1 MDACKILDNEHAV
14 HRTIPAELLGETAL
28 ALINATDE
36 LVVLAGQDGNIIALN
51 NKFAARY
58 EAGGQSLVGSCV
70 YDVLTG
76 DLSGKVRD
84 TVLKV
89 LKDGK
94 SAKLEA
100 RTNGSWM
107 EVELYPIPDSNGN
120 AGKIAIFM
128 RDITRER
135 RYEEALRE
143 SEKKYRQIVNT
154 ASEGICVADEAF
166 RITFVNA
173 QAQKMFGCSE
183 EEMIGK
189 SLDHF
194 ISEEDLEDH
203 FEKRQR
209 RQEGLSDQ
217 YERRFRRN
225 DGQSL
230 WVNVSASPILNRK
243 NRFVGSIS
251 FFTDITARKQMEDEL
266 LNFRKLESVGILA
279 GGIAH
284 DFNNLLMSMLGYI
297 SLARMYLPE
306 SESKARE
313 KLSEAEKTIDRAK
326 ELTTQ
331 LLTFSKGG
339 SPLKKTLHLQPIVRE
354 VSRISLSGSRVK
366 CRYSFQE
373 NLWPVEADET
383 QIRQVIHQLV
393 RNARE
398 AMPEHGG
405 SISLS
410 VRNRTF
416 QVEPGTFL
424 PTGDYV
430 ELSISDT
437 GKGIA
442 REHLSQV
449 FDPYFTTKDFGPQK
463 GMGLGLAVCY
473 SIIKKHGGQI
483 EVESQAGEGATFT
496 VYLPAHKTESLREGP
511 EEKVL
516 TEPAARTSLKVLI
529 ADDEQSI
536 LQTTTMLLTHLGHEV
551 TGVADG
557 RQAIDLYR
565 TSKETGSPF
574 DVVILDLI
582 SPGGLDGVEI
592 LRELLAIDRSVSAI
606 LSSGYPNDPQIVNHK
621 EHGFKGVLVKP
632 YRIEDLNLA
641 LKMAK
646 GQATDNNR

>member
-1 MDACKILDNEHAV
+1 MNACKVLKNKDTV
-14 HRTIPAELLGETAL
+14 HGTISAELLGETAL

-36 LVVLAGQDGNIIALN
+36 LVVLAGGNGNIIALN
-51 NKFAARY
+51 KKFAARY
-58 EAGGQSLVGSCV
+58 ETGGESLVGSCV

-76 DLSGKVRD
+76 DLAGKTRD
-84 TVLKV
+84 VALKV

-94 SAKLEA
+94 TAKFEA
-100 RTNGSWM
+100 KTDGSWM
-107 EVELYPIPDSNGN
+107 EVEIYPIPDSQENI
-120 AGKIAIFM
+120 GKVAIFM
-128 RDITRER
+128 RDVTRER

-154 ASEGICVADEAF
+154 ASEGICVADEEF

-173 QAQKMFGCSE
+173 QALKMFGYSE
-183 EEMIGK
+183 EEMLGK
-189 SLDHF
+189 SLDDF
-194 ISEEDLEDH
+194 IAEEDLEDQS
-203 FEKRQR
+203 EKKQR
-209 RQEGLSDQ
+209 RQEGISDQ
-217 YERRFRRN
+217 YERRFRRK

-230 WVNVSASPILNRK
+230 WVNISASPILNRK
-243 NRFVGSIS
+243 NRFVGCIS
-251 FFTDITARKQMEDEL
+251 LFTDITTRKQMENEL

-297 SLARMYLPE
+297 SLARMYLSE
-306 SESKARE
+306 GESKARD
-313 KLSEAEKTIDRAK
+313 KLTEAERTIDRAK

-354 VSRISLSGSRVK
+354 VSRISLSGSRIK
-366 CRYSFQE
+366 CKYSFQD
-373 NLWPVEADET
+373 NVWPVKADET

-393 RNARE
+393 RNSRE

-405 SISLS
+405 SVFIS
-410 VRNRTF
+410 VRNRTL
-416 QVEPGTFL
+416 QAEPGTFL
-424 PTGDYV
+424 PGGDYV

-437 GKGIA
+437 GNGIA
-442 REHLSQV
+442 KEHLSHI

-473 SIIKKHGGQI
+473 SVVKKHGGQI
-483 EVESQAGEGATFT
+483 EVESEAGEGATFN
-496 VYLPAHKTESLREGP
+496 VYLPAHRTDPVK
-511 EEKVL
+511 EEPDRAGA
-516 TEPAARTSLKVLI
+516 EPASESSLKVLI

-536 LQTTTMLLTHLGHEV
+536 LQTTTMLLTHLGHDV
-551 TGVADG
+551 TGVGDG

-565 TSKETGSPF
+565 SSKEAGFPF

-582 SPGGLDGVEI
+582 SPSGPDGVQI
-592 LRELLAIDRSVSAI
+592 LQELLGIDPGVSAI
-606 LSSGYPNDPQIVNHK
+606 LSSGYPNDPQIVNYK

-641 LKMAK
+641 LKLAR
-646 GQATDNNR
+646 G

>member
-1 MDACKILDNEHAV
+1 MNACDVLKKEDAV
-14 HRTIPAELLGETAL
+14 HGTISPELLGETAL

-36 LVVLAGQDGNIIALN
+36 LVVLAGGNGNIIALN

-58 EAGGQSLVGSCV
+58 ETGDESLVGSCV
-70 YDVLTG
+70 YEVLTG
-76 DLSGKVRD
+76 DLAAKTRD
-84 TVLKV
+84 VVLKV
-89 LKDGK
+89 LRDGK
-94 SAKLEA
+94 TAKFEA
-100 RTNGSWM
+100 KANGAWM
-107 EVELYPIPDSNGN
+107 EVKLYPIRDNQDN
-120 AGKIAIFM
+120 IGKVAIFM
-128 RDITRER
+128 RDVTRER

-154 ASEGICVADEAF
+154 ASEGICVADEEF
-166 RITFVNA
+166 RITFVNV
-173 QAQKMFGCSE
+173 QAEKMFGYSE
-183 EEMIGK
+183 EEMLGK
-189 SLDHF
+189 SLDDF
-194 ISEEDLEDH
+194 IADEDLEDQSD
-203 FEKRQR
+203 KKQR

-217 YERRFRRN
+217 YERRFRRK

-243 NRFVGSIS
+243 NRFAGCIS
-251 FFTDITARKQMEDEL
+251 LFTDITARKQMENEL

-297 SLARMYLPE
+297 SLAKMYLPE
-306 SESKARE
+306 TESRARD
-313 KLSEAEKTIDRAK
+313 KLGEAEKTIDRAK

-339 SPLKKTLHLQPIVRE
+339 SPLKKTLHLQRIVRE
-354 VSRISLSGSRVK
+354 VSRISLSGSRIK
-366 CRYSFQE
+366 CRYSIQE
-373 NLWPVEADET
+373 NVWPVEADET

-405 SISLS
+405 SVSIS
-410 VRNRTF
+410 VRNRTL
-416 QVEPGTFL
+416 QAEPGTFV

-442 REHLSQV
+442 KEHLSQI

-473 SIIKKHGGQI
+473 SIIRKHGGQI
-483 EVESQAGEGATFT
+483 EVESQAGEGATFH
-496 VYLPAHKTESLREGP
+496 VYLPARRAETFREES
-511 EEKVL
+511 
-516 TEPAARTSLKVLI
+516 EPVKAERGNETCHRVLI

-536 LQTTTMLLTHLGHEV
+536 LQTTTMLLTHLGHAA

-565 TSKETGSPF
+565 TSKESGVPF

-582 SPGGLDGVEI
+582 SPGGPDGVQI
-592 LRELLAIDRSVSAI
+592 LQELLRIDPDVSAI

-621 EHGFKGVLVKP
+621 EYGFKGVLVKP
-632 YRIEDLNLA
+632 YRIEDLNEA
-641 LKMAK
+641 LKKARK
-646 GQATDNNR
+646 

>member
-1 MDACKILDNEHAV
+1 MNSCNLLKNERTV
-14 HRTIPAELLGETAL
+14 HGTIPAELLGETAL

-36 LVVLAGQDGNIIALN
+36 LVVLAGENGSIIALN

-58 EAGGQSLVGSCV
+58 ETGDESLVGSCV

-76 DLSGKVRD
+76 DLAGKTRD
-84 TVLKV
+84 MALKV

-94 SAKLEA
+94 TAKFEA
-100 RTNGSWM
+100 KTDGSWM
-107 EVELYPIPDSNGN
+107 EVELYPIRDSQENI
-120 AGKIAIFM
+120 GKVAIFM
-128 RDITRER
+128 RDVTRER

-154 ASEGICVADEAF
+154 ASEGICVADEEF

-173 QAQKMFGCSE
+173 QAQKMFGYSE
-183 EEMIGK
+183 EEMLGK
-189 SLDHF
+189 SLDNF
-194 ISEEDLEDH
+194 IGEDDLEDH
-203 FEKRQR
+203 SEKKHR

-217 YERRFRRN
+217 YERRFRRK

-251 FFTDITARKQMEDEL
+251 LFTDITTRKQMENEL

-297 SLARMYLPE
+297 SLAKMYLSE
-306 SESKARE
+306 GESKARE
-313 KLSEAEKTIDRAK
+313 KLTEAEKIIDRAK

-339 SPLKKTLHLQPIVRE
+339 SPLKKTFHLQPIVRE

-366 CRYSFQE
+366 CKYSFQD
-373 NLWPVEADET
+373 NVWPVKADET

-398 AMPEHGG
+398 AMPEHDGTVF
-405 SISLS
+405 IS
-410 VRNRTF
+410 VRNRTV
-416 QVEPGTFL
+416 QAEPGMFL

-437 GKGIA
+437 GKGISK
-442 REHLSQV
+442 EHLSHI

-473 SIIKKHGGQI
+473 SVIKKHGGQI
-483 EVESQAGEGATFT
+483 EVESKVGEGATFN
-496 VYLPAHKTESLREGP
+496 VYLPAHRAEPVKEEP
-511 EEKVL
+511 EKVGA
-516 TEPAARTSLKVLI
+516 EPANKSSLKVLV

-536 LQTTTMLLTHLGHEV
+536 LQTTTMLLTHLGHDV

-565 TSKETGSPF
+565 TSKEAGLPF

-582 SPGGLDGVEI
+582 SPGGPDGVQI
-592 LRELLAIDRSVSAI
+592 LQELLGIDPRVSAI
-606 LSSGYPNDPQIVNHK
+606 LSSGYPNDPQIVNYK
-621 EHGFKGVLVKP
+621 EHGFKSVLVKP

-641 LKMAK
+641 LKVAK
-646 GQATDNNR
+646 G

>member
-1 MDACKILDNEHAV
+1 MNVSNVLQKEDTV
-14 HRTIPAELLGETAL
+14 HGTIPAELLGETAL

-36 LVVLAGQDGNIIALN
+36 LVVLTGENGDIIALN
-51 NKFAARY
+51 NKFAGRY
-58 EAGGQSLVGSCV
+58 ETNGGSIVGSSV

-76 DLSGKVRD
+76 DLAAKTRDMVFKVF
-84 TVLKV
+84 
-89 LKDGK
+89 KDGK
-94 SAKLEA
+94 TAKFEA
-100 RTNGSWM
+100 RTSGSWM
-107 EVELYPIPDSNGN
+107 EVELYPIRDTQENI
-120 AGKIAIFM
+120 GKVAIFM
-128 RDITRER
+128 RDITKER

-154 ASEGICVADEAF
+154 ASEGICVADEDF
-166 RITFVNA
+166 RITFVNT
-173 QAQKMFGCSE
+173 QAQKMLGYPE
-183 EEMIGK
+183 EEILGK

-194 ISEEDLEDH
+194 IAEEDLEDH

-209 RQEGLSDQ
+209 RQEGISDQ
-217 YERRFRRN
+217 YERRFRTK

-251 FFTDITARKQMEDEL
+251 LFTDITARKQMEDEL

-297 SLARMYLPE
+297 SLAKMYLPE
-306 SESKARE
+306 AESKARD
-313 KLSEAEKTIDRAK
+313 KLTEAEKTIDRAK

-339 SPLKKTLHLQPIVRE
+339 SPLKKTLNLQPIIRE

-373 NLWPVEADET
+373 DIWPVEADET

-398 AMPEHGG
+398 AMSEHGG
-405 SISLS
+405 SLSISA
-410 VRNRTF
+410 RNRTF
-416 QVEPGTFL
+416 QAEPGMIL

-442 REHLSQV
+442 KEHLSQI
-449 FDPYFTTKDFGPQK
+449 FDPYFTTKDFGSQK

-483 EVESQAGEGATFT
+483 EAESQTGEGATFN
-496 VYLPAHKTESLREGP
+496 VYLPARKVEGP
-511 EEKVL
+511 KEG
-516 TEPAARTSLKVLI
+516 TERAVSKPRNQTRLKVLI

-536 LQTTTMLLTHLGHEV
+536 LQTTTMLLTHLGHDV
-551 TGVADG
+551 TGIAEG
-557 RQAIDLYR
+557 KQAIDLYR
-565 TSKETGSPF
+565 VSKEAGSPF

-582 SPGGLDGVEI
+582 SPTGPDGVEI
-592 LRELLAIDRSVSAI
+592 LKQLLAIDPGVSAI
-606 LSSGYPNDPQIVNHK
+606 LSSGYPNDPQIINYK
-621 EHGFKGVLVKP
+621 EHGFKAVLVKP

-641 LKMAK
+641 LKLAR
-646 GQATDNNR
+646 G

>member
-1 MDACKILDNEHAV
+1 MNVSNVLKKEDGV
-14 HRTIPAELLGETAL
+14 HGAIPVELLGETAL

-36 LVVLAGQDGNIIALN
+36 LVVLAGENGNIIALN

-58 EAGGQSLVGSCV
+58 ETDGVSIVGSSV
-70 YDVLTG
+70 YNVLTG
-76 DLSGKVRD
+76 DLAAKTRD
-84 TVLKV
+84 MVPNV
-89 LKDGK
+89 FRDGK
-94 SAKLEA
+94 TAKFEA
-100 RTNGSWM
+100 RTSGSWM
-107 EVELYPIPDSNGN
+107 EVKLYPIRDSQESM
-120 AGKIAIFM
+120 GKVAIFM

-135 RYEEALRE
+135 KYEEALRE

-154 ASEGICVADEAF
+154 ASEGICVADEEF

-183 EEMIGK
+183 EEMLGK
-189 SLDHF
+189 SLDQF
-194 ISEEDLEDH
+194 IAEEDLEDH

-217 YERRFRRN
+217 YERRFRRK

-251 FFTDITARKQMEDEL
+251 LFTDITARKQMEDEL

-297 SLARMYLPE
+297 SLAKMYLPE
-306 SESKARE
+306 AESKARD
-313 KLSEAEKTIDRAK
+313 KLTEAERTIDRAK
-326 ELTTQ
+326 ELTAQ
-331 LLTFSKGG
+331 LLTFSRGG

-354 VSRISLSGSRVK
+354 VSRISLSGSRIK
-366 CRYSFQE
+366 CRYNFQE
-373 NLWPVEADET
+373 NIWPVDADET

-405 SISLS
+405 SLSIS

-416 QVEPGTFL
+416 QAEPGMIL

-437 GKGIA
+437 GKGITK
-442 REHLSQV
+442 EHLSQI
-449 FDPYFTTKDFGPQK
+449 FDPYFTTKDFGSQK

-483 EVESQAGEGATFT
+483 EVESQAGEGATFN
-496 VYLPAHKTESLREGP
+496 VYLPARRVEGP
-511 EEKVL
+511 KEETGQVRSESRNG
-516 TEPAARTSLKVLI
+516 TRLKVLI

-536 LQTTTMLLTHLGHEV
+536 LQTTTMLLTHLGYDV

-565 TSKETGSPF
+565 TSKEAGLHF

-582 SPGGLDGVEI
+582 SPNGLDGVEI
-592 LRELLAIDRSVSAI
+592 LRQLLAIDPGVSAI
-606 LSSGYPNDPQIVNHK
+606 LSSGYPNDPQIINHRDY
-621 EHGFKGVLVKP
+621 GFKAVLVKP

-641 LKMAK
+641 LKLAK
-646 GQATDNNR
+646 G

>member
-1 MDACKILDNEHAV
+1 MNTCNVLKDEHEVQGSIL
-14 HRTIPAELLGETAL
+14 AELLGETAL

-36 LVVLAGQDGNIIALN
+36 LVVLVGENGSIMALN

-58 EAGGQSLVGSCV
+58 VTGGESLVGSCV

-76 DLSGKVRD
+76 DLAGKTRD
-84 TVLKV
+84 MMLKV

-94 SAKLEA
+94 TAKFEA
-100 RTNGSWM
+100 RTSGSWM
-107 EVELYPIPDSNGN
+107 EVELYPIRDSQESI
-120 AGKIAIFM
+120 GKVAIFM

-143 SEKKYRQIVNT
+143 SERKYRQIVNT
-154 ASEGICVADEAF
+154 ASEGICVADEDF

-173 QAQKMFGCSE
+173 QAQKMFGYSE
-183 EEMIGK
+183 EEILGK
-189 SLDHF
+189 SLDCF
-194 ISEEDLEDH
+194 MAEEDLEDH
-203 FEKRQR
+203 FDKRRR
-209 RQEGLSDQ
+209 RQEGMSDQ
-217 YERRFRRN
+217 YERRFRRK

-251 FFTDITARKQMEDEL
+251 LFTDITARKQMENEL

-297 SLARMYLPE
+297 SLAKMYLSE
-306 SESKARE
+306 TESKARD
-313 KLSEAEKTIDRAK
+313 KLTEAEKTIDRAK

-339 SPLKKTLHLQPIVRE
+339 SPLKKTLHLQPIIRE

-366 CRYSFQE
+366 CKYSFQE
-373 NLWPVEADET
+373 NVWPVEADET

-405 SISLS
+405 SVAIS
-410 VRNRTF
+410 VRNKTF
-416 QVEPGTFL
+416 QAEPGTFL

-430 ELSISDT
+430 EVSISDT

-442 REHLSQV
+442 KEHLSQV

-483 EVESQAGEGATFT
+483 EVESQAGEGATFH
-496 VYLPAHKTESLREGP
+496 VYLPAHRVEPLRDEP
-511 EEKVL
+511 EPHKA
-516 TEPAARTSLKVLI
+516 EPGDKACLRVLI

-536 LQTTTMLLTHLGHEV
+536 LQTTTMLLTHLGHDV
-551 TGVADG
+551 TAVADG

-565 TSKETGSPF
+565 TSKESGSPF

-582 SPGGLDGVEI
+582 SPVGPDGVQI
-592 LRELLAIDRSVSAI
+592 LQELLAIDPGVSAI

-641 LKMAK
+641 LKLAK
-646 GQATDNNR
+646 G

>member
-1 MDACKILDNEHAV
+1 MNPCKVLKNERALHG
-14 HRTIPAELLGETAL
+14 TIPAELLEETAL

-36 LVVLAGQDGNIIALN
+36 LVVLVGENGNIIALN

-58 EAGGQSLVGSCV
+58 ETGVESLVGSCV

-76 DLSGKVRD
+76 DLAGKTRD
-84 TVLKV
+84 VTLKA

-94 SAKLEA
+94 TAKFEA
-100 RTNGSWM
+100 RANSSWM
-107 EVELYPIPDSNGN
+107 EVELYPIRDSQENI
-120 AGKIAIFM
+120 GKVAIFM
-128 RDITRER
+128 RDITKER

-154 ASEGICVADEAF
+154 ASEGICVADEDF

-173 QAQKMFGCSE
+173 QALKMFGYSE
-183 EEMIGK
+183 EEMLGK
-189 SLDHF
+189 SLDDF
-194 ISEEDLEDH
+194 IGEDDLEDH
-203 FEKRQR
+203 SEKKHR

-217 YERRFRRN
+217 YERRFRRK

-243 NRFVGSIS
+243 NRFAGSIS
-251 FFTDITARKQMEDEL
+251 LFTDITARKQMEDEL

-297 SLARMYLPE
+297 SLAKMYLSDTE
-306 SESKARE
+306 SRARD
-313 KLSEAEKTIDRAK
+313 KLTEAEKTIDRAK

-366 CRYSFQE
+366 CRYSFQD
-373 NLWPVEADET
+373 NIWPVEADET

-398 AMPEHGG
+398 AMPEYGG
-405 SISLS
+405 SVFIS
-410 VRNRTF
+410 VRNRTI
-416 QVEPGTFL
+416 QTEPGMFV

-442 REHLSQV
+442 KEHLSQI

-473 SIIKKHGGQI
+473 SVIKKHGGQI
-483 EVESQAGEGATFT
+483 EVESQSGEGATFN
-496 VYLPAHKTESLREGP
+496 VYLPAHRVEEVKEGP
-511 EEKVL
+511 EQVR
-516 TEPAARTSLKVLI
+516 TEPASKTSLKVLI
-529 ADDEQSI
+529 ADDEESI
-536 LQTTTMLLTHLGHEV
+536 LQTTTMLLTHLGHDV
-551 TGVADG
+551 TGVANG

-565 TSKETGSPF
+565 VSKEAGSPF

-582 SPGGLDGVEI
+582 SPSGPDGVQI
-592 LRELLAIDRSVSAI
+592 LQELLDIDPGVSAI
-606 LSSGYPNDPQIVNHK
+606 LSSGYPNDPQIVNYK
-621 EHGFKGVLVKP
+621 DHGFKGVLVKP

-641 LKMAK
+641 LKLAR
-646 GQATDNNR
+646 A